1 MNFDRL
7 IATDGVRSIVLNGF
21 NLSANVTPA
30 VDQTPGIFLYGGVQT
45 LKFNDI
51 DAIIDTS
58 VSTNPT
64 LLSDRHRRSFHAPE
78 GRAVDLP

>member
-1 MNFDRL
+1 MSFNRL
-7 IATDGVRSIVLNGF
+7 IALSGVQSIELNGF

-30 VDQTPGIFLYGGVQT
+30 VEQSPGIFLYGGVQT
-45 LKFNDI
+45 LEFHDI

-64 LLSDRHRRSFHAPE
+64 HTRSSSAILPRR
-78 GRAVDLP
+78 